1 MSKTSANFV
10 AFKWWKIP
18 GYNTAVWVVQKGW
31 KDPNDIAEIQYEI
44 QLPES
49 DWSTVMIAL
58 LEIEPG
64 NMFESCKNMNKR
76 IWLNRNYIEY
86 CKNNKPRSLNR
97 IMKLVNVPQK
107 FELAGIFINR
117 DDSSYAKPANEKNA
131 STTIKVIINLQKA
144 GIEEEVIKTKNQL
157 VNAKVTGEN
166 NYARQLTGPL
176 SGQFWWCPVNS
187 LMLEQDVETINK
199 N

>member
-31 KDPNDIAEIQYEI
+31 KDLAKIQAFGQNI
-44 QLPES
+44 PES

-58 LEIEPG
+58 LEIGPG

-86 CKNNKPRSLNR
+86 CKKNKPRSLNR

-117 DDSSYAKPANEKNA
+117 DDSSYAKPANERNA

-157 VNAKVTGEN
+157 VNAKVTSEN
-166 NYARQLTGPL
+166 NYARQQLYRPLIRSTLVVSGKFPHARTG
-176 SGQFWWCPVNS
+176 CRN
-187 LMLEQDVETINK
+187 N
-199 N
+199 